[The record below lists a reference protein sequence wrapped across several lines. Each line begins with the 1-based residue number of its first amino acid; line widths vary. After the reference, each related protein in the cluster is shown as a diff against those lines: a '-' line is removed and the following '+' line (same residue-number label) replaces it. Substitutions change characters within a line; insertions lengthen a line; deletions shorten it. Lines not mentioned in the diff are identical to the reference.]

1 MQERLKL
8 LGALT
13 ERAGIKA
20 KSERLTAL
28 AHGIPAAQDAHD
40 RAKAS
45 LTAQERLLAERED
58 ILVAQVEGK
67 NAEARKA
74 ALLVAK
80 QTDKDWQQLVNIV
93 NTVRAQVLDAALVQ
107 ELLKREWAA
116 VTIQIGIFT
125 VTLGFLAGAQ
135 EGAQV

>member
-1 MQERLKL
+1 MEDLPESPPSPNPRASASCLEVLVTTTPENPERFAISHNRLVSPTSRSGDNFNAARGL
-8 LGALT
+8 QLRCTGRHGLGQVRQT
-13 ERAGIKA
+13 GEWVGA
-20 KSERLTAL
+20 K
-28 AHGIPAAQDAHD
+28 
-40 RAKAS
+40 
-45 LTAQERLLAERED
+45 
-58 ILVAQVEGK
+58 
-67 NAEARKA
+67 
-74 ALLVAK
+74 
-80 QTDKDWQQLVNIV
+80 LVNIV